1 MDRPFVRLCNNLLRG
16 ATTPYSILTK
26 KPRNELC
33 AVFGYNQIAIDKAN
47 GNSFGDI

>member
-1 MDRPFVRLCNNLLRG
+1 MQQLTSGRG
-16 ATTPYSILTK
+16 KPYYILTK

>member
-1 MDRPFVRLCNNLLRG
+1 MQQLTSGRG
-16 ATTPYSILTK
+16 KPYSILTK